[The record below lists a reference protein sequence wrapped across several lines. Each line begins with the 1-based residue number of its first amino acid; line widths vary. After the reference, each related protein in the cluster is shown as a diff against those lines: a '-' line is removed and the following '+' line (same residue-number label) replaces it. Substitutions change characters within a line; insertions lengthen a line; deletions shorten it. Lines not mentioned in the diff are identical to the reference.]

1 MVEQYPANTVQ
12 IWRFPSQD
20 SSGTIEAKKWEV
32 APGDEEILAVKK
44 VVAVEGYPLIYNQ
57 SQLQFKLTEV
67 EPVSNYNEEDL
78 ILDAPVDRKLLEEKF
93 LGYIDAIE
101 DVDITEEIDV
111 DMLVFYLQIMQTDR
125 LRSHMGSY
133 WMGDVTYEIHGT
145 WNGKPL
151 HINIGTQE
159 ESQVYESGN
168 KGGYRIK
175 NPEVWVQ
182 LIELLRQ

>member
-1 MVEQYPANTVQ
+1 MKKKIWLVIAVVLLVLLLLFLHMVPMQPFGEKDVIEIDKVEQNV
-12 IWRFPSQD
+12 W
-20 SSGTIEAKKWEV
+20 
-32 APGDEEILAVKK
+32 
-44 VVAVEGYPLIYNQ
+44 
-57 SQLQFKLTEV
+57 
-67 EPVSNYNEEDL
+67 
-78 ILDAPVDRKLLEEKF
+78 LDT
-93 LGYIDAIE
+93 LGNAIE
-101 DVDITEEIDV
+101 DVDITGEIDV

>member
-1 MVEQYPANTVQ
+1 MKKKIWLVIAVVLLVLLLLFLHIVPMQPFGEKDVIEIDKVEQNV
-12 IWRFPSQD
+12 W
-20 SSGTIEAKKWEV
+20 
-32 APGDEEILAVKK
+32 
-44 VVAVEGYPLIYNQ
+44 
-57 SQLQFKLTEV
+57 
-67 EPVSNYNEEDL
+67 
-78 ILDAPVDRKLLEEKF
+78 LDT
-93 LGYIDAIE
+93 LGNAIE
-101 DVDITEEIDV
+101 DVDITGEIDV

>member
-1 MVEQYPANTVQ
+1 MKKKIWLVIAVVLLVLLLLFLHMVPMQPFGEKDVIEIDKVEQNV
-12 IWRFPSQD
+12 W
-20 SSGTIEAKKWEV
+20 
-32 APGDEEILAVKK
+32 
-44 VVAVEGYPLIYNQ
+44 
-57 SQLQFKLTEV
+57 
-67 EPVSNYNEEDL
+67 
-78 ILDAPVDRKLLEEKF
+78 LDT
-93 LGYIDAIE
+93 LGNAIE

-133 WMGDVTYEIHGT
+133 WMGDVAYEIHGT

>member
-1 MVEQYPANTVQ
+1 MKKKIWLVIAVVLLVLLLLFLHMVPMQPFGEKDVIEIDKVEQNV
-12 IWRFPSQD
+12 W
-20 SSGTIEAKKWEV
+20 
-32 APGDEEILAVKK
+32 
-44 VVAVEGYPLIYNQ
+44 
-57 SQLQFKLTEV
+57 
-67 EPVSNYNEEDL
+67 
-78 ILDAPVDRKLLEEKF
+78 LDT
-93 LGYIDAIE
+93 LGNAIE

>member
-1 MVEQYPANTVQ
+1 M
-12 IWRFPSQD
+12 
-20 SSGTIEAKKWEV
+20 KKWLVFVGV
-32 APGDEEILAVKK
+32 A
-44 VVAVEGYPLIYNQ
+44 
-57 SQLQFKLTEV
+57 
-67 EPVSNYNEEDL
+67 L
-78 ILDAPVDRKLLEEKF
+78 ILILLFLHLVPMRPFGKKDDIEIDSVQQNVWFDFQGKEIEK
-93 LGYIDAIE
+93 
-101 DVDITEEIDV
+101 VDITEEIDV
-111 DMLVFYLQIMQTDR
+111 DTLVFYLQIMQTDR

-133 WMGDVTYEIHGT
+133 WMGDVIYEIHGI

-151 HINIGTQE
+151 HINIGTEE

>member
-1 MVEQYPANTVQ
+1 MKKKIWLVIAVVLLVLLLLFLHMVPMRPFGEKDVIEIDKVEQNV
-12 IWRFPSQD
+12 W
-20 SSGTIEAKKWEV
+20 
-32 APGDEEILAVKK
+32 
-44 VVAVEGYPLIYNQ
+44 
-57 SQLQFKLTEV
+57 
-67 EPVSNYNEEDL
+67 
-78 ILDAPVDRKLLEEKF
+78 LDT
-93 LGYIDAIE
+93 LGNAIE